1 MLSAGLLGCRVLVG
15 VVLPGEWDEDECEL
29 SRERLR
35 GSVLVLVFFIF
46 RRFASGALST
56 F

>member
-1 MLSAGLLGCRVLVG
+1 MPSTTPDVMISAKDIHKAFGGNEV
-15 VVLPGEWDEDECEL
+15 
-29 SRERLR
+29 LR
-35 GSVLVLVFFIF
+35 GVSLELLRVSVLVLVFFIF